1 MVCVASPLG
10 GRYLNGGKYRMHG
23 VCKLCK
29 KETELELSHL
39 IPKFI
44 GKWLKKTA
52 ITGYLREG
60 NQVSK
65 RRQDL
70 AKEYW
75 LCGSCEDLSSAWER
89 SFSLKIFYPYIEDSS
104 LTTSYGDWL
113 AKFSASLSWR
123 TLTYVRS
130 KNSEETHSQE
140 YLDMLAGAEKG
151 LSDFLLGKASNLYEF
166 EQHIY
171 PLDVIASTSFDN
183 LPTNIN
189 RYFLRATAMDIV
201 GNSQG
206 TYIYTKLPSFIV
218 LGVVKCKQSREMRSS
233 RVAISG
239 GIMSPQ
245 EYVFPDGFDGYI
257 IDAANKISELYEQI
271 PADQLAKIE
280 KYVIDNPDK
289 VLKSKLF
296 EAIAHDYD
304 RFGRKSLR

>member
-1 MVCVASPLG
+1 
-10 GRYLNGGKYRMHG
+10 MHG

-75 LCGSCEDLSSAWER
+75 LCGSCEDLFSAWER

-151 LSDFLLGKASNLYEF
+151 LSGFLLGKASHLYEF

-239 GIMSPQ
+239 GIMSPR

-304 RFGRKSLR
+304 RFGRKSL